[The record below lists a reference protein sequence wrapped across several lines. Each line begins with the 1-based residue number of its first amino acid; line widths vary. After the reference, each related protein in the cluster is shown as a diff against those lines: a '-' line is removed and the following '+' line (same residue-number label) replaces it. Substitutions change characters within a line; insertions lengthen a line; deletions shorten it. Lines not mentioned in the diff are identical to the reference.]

1 MRPEAAGVGLPDRMN
16 GMKSPECSDTMKI
29 TILGP
34 AHPYRGGLA
43 SIMEIMARTFQR
55 RGDEVDIKT
64 FTLQYPSL
72 LFPGE
77 SQTVATPPPADLRI
91 CRCVNT
97 MNPLNWV
104 RVGRRIRR
112 ERPDFVLMKY
122 WTPFMAPCFGSI
134 ARIARGNGHTKV
146 LCQIDNVEP
155 HERHLT
161 DKPFNRYYLHSVDGF
176 VYMSEQVHSELRAYS
191 DAPALFSPH
200 PLFENFGERVE
211 RSEACVRLGLDP
223 ANRYVLFFGLIRDY
237 KGLDLLLDAW
247 AQLRRAGR
255 TEGRRL
261 IVAGEFYTAR
271 EPYLNRIADN
281 GLQDEVLLHDRFI
294 PDDDVKYYFSAA
306 DFVVQPYKTATQS
319 GVTQIAYQFCVPMVV
334 TKVGGLAEIVPDGRV
349 GYVCEP
355 TPEGVAGAIE
365 RMYEGDTLQRFRENC
380 VEERRRFSWEEMCSR
395 ITELYGLV
403 ASGK

>member
-91 CRCVNT
+91 CRCV
-97 MNPLNWV
+97 
-104 RVGRRIRR
+104 GRRIRR

-122 WTPFMAPCFGSI
+122 WTPFMAPCFGTI

-155 HERHLT
+155 HEHHLT

>member
-122 WTPFMAPCFGSI
+122 WTPFMAPCFGTI

-155 HERHLT
+155 HEHHLT

-365 RMYEGDTLQRFRENC
+365 RMYEGGTLQRFRENC

>member
-122 WTPFMAPCFGSI
+122 WTPFIAPCFGTI

-155 HERHLT
+155 HEHHLT